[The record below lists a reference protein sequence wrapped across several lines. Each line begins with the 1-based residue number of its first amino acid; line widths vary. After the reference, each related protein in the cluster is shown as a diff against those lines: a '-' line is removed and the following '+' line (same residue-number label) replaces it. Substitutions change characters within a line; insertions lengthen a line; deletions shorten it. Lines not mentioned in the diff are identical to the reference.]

1 MKLLVVLFALLGFSS
16 ATFIANCEECTT
28 IVDTIANYLSGQDSI
43 DRQVGILVAE
53 VCPQSENPDECV
65 ENLPEFWGR
74 VAMVLWPGYFA
85 PAEEWMC
92 GGPGPCGAKAPR

>member
-1 MKLLVVLFALLGFSS
+1 M
-16 ATFIANCEECTT
+16 

-43 DRQVGILVAE
+43 DRQVEILLAE

-65 ENLPEFWGR
+65 EKLPEFWGR